1 MAQVKAKPNRFT
13 LYYFPTSYSSQKVL
27 LAFYEKEVAFKP
39 KLVSLFSG
47 QHNAPWYVKLNP
59 EGAHIP
65 VLKDGNTIITEPD
78 KIIDY
83 IDSNSES
90 SVPKLIPDQESEL
103 GKEVTE
109 LRRRLQMVEVDII
122 TYGII
127 YHPHLSP
134 VGCQIQGAVMRSM
147 RENFANRLA
156 VLTDLAAKHPALR
169 DSYLMKS
176 QTAAQKFDVITDAAQ
191 VQRHLEELQLTI
203 NAVEQQLKS
212 VKESS
217 PDIADDLWLFGP
229 MYTVADI
236 SLTVLLSRL
245 ALLGLNNTYFSQ
257 DNNPYTHNYYNQV
270 KKRPTY
276 LMIQKEITNLRMTLL
291 WENLK
296 TASPYLAG
304 LAGLGIL
311 GTIGYFIYKKWNE

>member
-1 MAQVKAKPNRFT
+1 MAQVKAKSNRFT
-13 LYYFPTSYSSQKVL
+13 LYYFPTSFSSQKVL
-27 LAFYEKEVAFKP
+27 LAFYEKEVTFKP

-65 VLKDGNTIITEPD
+65 VLKDGNTIITEPER
-78 KIIDY
+78 IIDY
-83 IDSNSES
+83 IDSKLES
-90 SVPKLIPDQESEL
+90 SVPKLIPDQESLL
-103 GKEVTE
+103 GKKVAK
-109 LRRRLQMVEVDII
+109 LRKRLQLVEVDII

-127 YHPHLSP
+127 YHPHLSTA
-134 VGCQIQGAVMRSM
+134 GCQIQGAVMRSM

-191 VQRHLEELQLTI
+191 VQRHLEELQITMDT
-203 NAVEQQLKS
+203 VEQQIKS
-212 VKESS
+212 VKEAS

-245 ALLGLNNTYFSQ
+245 ALLGLDKTYFSQ
-257 DNNPYTHNYYNQV
+257 DKHPYTHNYYNQV
-270 KKRPTY
+270 KQRLTY
-276 LMIQKEITNLRMTLL
+276 QMIQKEIANLRMTLL

-296 TASPYLAG
+296 TASPYIAG
-304 LAGLGIL
+304 VICL
-311 GTIGYFIYKKWNE
+311 GTAAAIAYSVYKKWND